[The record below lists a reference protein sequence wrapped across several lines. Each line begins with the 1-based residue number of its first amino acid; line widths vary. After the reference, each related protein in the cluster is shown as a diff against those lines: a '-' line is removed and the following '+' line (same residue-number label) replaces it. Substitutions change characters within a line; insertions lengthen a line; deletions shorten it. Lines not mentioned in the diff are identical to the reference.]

1 MMDSAF
7 TIDFTKLLTQIL
19 FVGSYINNFIVKG
32 LVALGV
38 PLSASQVQVL
48 LAIIYMTGILLVI
61 HFIEI
66 TKKPLKIGIIAGLC
80 LLILGFFKTT

>member
-48 LAIIYMTGILLVI
+48 LAIIYRNN
-61 HFIEI
+61 
-66 TKKPLKIGIIAGLC
+66 KKAFKNRHNSGFM
-80 LLILGFFKTT
+80 LINPRVF